1 MFVELT
7 ITHKDQDYFI
17 KGTADI
23 KTVEPVRP
31 TNSNDLKTLED
42 VLNLF
47 TWTKIIFK
55 TRSIMEMVQWQ
66 KPLFAQDKCI
76 LKVDGEVYEGVYKTH
91 SRIDGSP
98 IIFLPKQIDF
108 ENK

>member
-7 ITHKDQDYFI
+7 VTHKDQDYFI

-23 KTVEPVRP
+23 KSVEPVRP
-31 TNSNDLKTLED
+31 TNSLKTAED
-42 VLNLF
+42 TLNLF

-66 KPLFAQDKCI
+66 KPLFANDKCI
-76 LKVDGEVYEGVYKTH
+76 LKVDGDVYEGLYKTY
-91 SRIDGSP
+91 SRIDGGP

>member
-7 ITHKDQDYFI
+7 ITHEDKDYFI

-23 KTVEPVRP
+23 KSVEPVIP
-31 TNSNDLKTLED
+31 ANKLKTVDD

-55 TRSIMEMVQWQ
+55 TRSIMEMVKWQ
-66 KPLFAQDKCI
+66 KPLFANDKCI
-76 LKVDGEVYEGVYKTH
+76 LKNENN
-91 SRIDGSP
+91 SRWCT
-98 IIFLPKQIDF
+98 KHR
-108 ENK
+108 

>member
-7 ITHKDQDYFI
+7 ITHEDKDYFI

-23 KTVEPVRP
+23 KSIEPGLLLP
-31 TNSNDLKTLED
+31 PSKAPKTIDQKLI
-42 VLNLF
+42 

-66 KPLFAQDKCI
+66 KPLFVDDKCI
-76 LKVDGEVYEGVYKTH
+76 LKVDGEEYKGQYKTH

-98 IIFLPKQIDF
+98 IIFLFKQIDF

>member
-7 ITHKDQDYFI
+7 ITHEDKDYFI

-23 KTVEPVRP
+23 ESIKPMRPANELKTV
-31 TNSNDLKTLED
+31 DD

-47 TWTKIIFK
+47 IWTKIIFK
-55 TRSIMEMVQWQ
+55 TRSIMEMVKWQ
-66 KPLFAQDKCI
+66 KPLFANDKCI
-76 LKVDGEVYEGVYKTH
+76 LKVDGEVYEGIYKTH

>member
-7 ITHKDQDYFI
+7 ITHEDQDYFI

-23 KTVEPVRP
+23 KSVEPVQP
-31 TNSNDLKTLED
+31 TKSPNIIDQKLI
-42 VLNLF
+42 

-55 TRSIMEMVQWQ
+55 TRSVMEMIRWQ
-66 KPLFAQDKCI
+66 KPLFADDKCI
-76 LKVDGEVYEGVYKTH
+76 LKVDGEVYEGQYKTH
-91 SRIDGSP
+91 SRIDGGP